1 MFFYNLAV
9 RAYQFVI
16 YLASLFHPKAKLW
29 VKGRKNW
36 KTNLQE
42 QIREKQIQH
51 PIWFHC
57 ASLGEFEQGRPLIE
71 KIKQR
76 DPNKKIV
83 LSFFSPSGYE
93 IRKHYEGADLVV
105 YLPSDTPSHAKVF
118 IQLLNPEMAIFVK
131 YEFWLNYLA
140 ELKRKQIKV
149 YLISA
154 VIKKHQPFF
163 KWYGRVFRDGL
174 QAYTKIFT
182 QDEAS
187 LDLLKSLGVT
197 IGLKTGDT
205 RFDRVF
211 EIASSPKRVAAAEL
225 FSNRQKI
232 IIGGS
237 TWPKDDE
244 LLLNVFKELKALHPD
259 LKLILAP
266 HEIEDSN
273 VKRLIQEIVN
283 RQMSYH
289 LMTDEISSEPADI
302 FIVNTMG
309 YLSSIYQYGQIAWI
323 GGGFDDGIHN
333 ILEAAV
339 YGLPVVFGPNYKK
352 FNEAFDVISCGAGFS
367 IENQEQ
373 LKRVF
378 SRLLVESIY
387 HQASNQAKFFVQEN
401 IGATE
406 KIIHAIFSKDN

>member
-1 MFFYNLAV
+1 MFFYNLGV
-9 RAYQFVI
+9 RAYQFMIHV
-16 YLASLFHPKAKLW
+16 ASLFHPKAKLW
-29 VKGRKNW
+29 VQGRKNW
-36 KTNLQE
+36 KKNLQE
-42 QIREKQIQH
+42 QFQKKQIQH

-57 ASLGEFEQGRPLIE
+57 ASLGEFEQGRPLME
-71 KIKQR
+71 KIKQHHP
-76 DPNKKIV
+76 DKKII

-93 IRKHYEGADLVV
+93 IRKNYEVADLVV
-105 YLPSDTPSHAKVF
+105 YLPSDTPTNAKEF
-118 IQLLNPEMAIFVK
+118 IEILKPEMAIFVK

-140 ELKRKQIKV
+140 ELKRKQIQV

-163 KWYGRVFRDGL
+163 KWYGSVFRQGL

-182 QDEAS
+182 QDQVS

-197 IGLKTGDT
+197 VGVKAGDT
-205 RFDRVF
+205 RFDRVC
-211 EIASSPKRVAAAEL
+211 EIASAPKRVVSAEL
-225 FSNRQKI
+225 FSKHKNV

-237 TWPKDDE
+237 TWPKDEE

-259 LKLILAP
+259 LKLMIAP
-266 HEIEDSN
+266 HEIEESN
-273 VKRLIQEIVN
+273 IKRLIQEITN
-283 RQMSYH
+283 RQFSFH
-289 LMTDEISSEPADI
+289 LMTDENNSEPADI

-309 YLSSIYQYGQIAWI
+309 YLSSIYQYGQMAMI

-339 YGLPVVFGPNYKK
+339 YGLPVIFGPNYKK
-352 FNEAFDVISCGAGFS
+352 FNEAFDAISCGSGFS

-373 LKRVF
+373 LKQ
-378 SRLLVESIY
+378 SISHLLNQSAY
-387 HQASNQAKFFVQEN
+387 QQTSNQAKSFVHEH

-406 KIIHAIFSKDN
+406 KILNDILQK